1 MKRYVGFIWLWDV
14 TVDGIM
20 FFFFPDHF
28 HIRIISVSVSNM
40 FRALFL
46 DPTCL
51 TAKCMSFLVMVFF
64 FFLVYLFPLKVFIG
78 SSLTHTLPH
87 CIINVCIFAYIT
99 FFGGG
104 NNQPPSFT
112 SVCDFWHF
120 PWCCVATPREQA
132 WSCLQLDFRRNVFPP
147 SLHHSRPYV
156 LFLQCSLL
164 YWGCCLWRS
173 PLFFS
178 TYKWNLVVPG
188 IVLLD
193 WTQMQTQWGWDR
205 W

>member
-51 TAKCMSFLVMVFF
+51 TAKCMSFLVMFF
-64 FFLVYLFPLKVFIG
+64 FFFWYICSLLPYSYTATLYNQCVYICVYYLFW
-78 SSLTHTLPH
+78 
-87 CIINVCIFAYIT
+87 
-99 FFGGG
+99 GG